1 MSIRVAIVEDNDAVR
16 ESLSQLV
23 DRTQEMFLAIGCE
36 DGEVAIQRL
45 GAMKLDVVLMD
56 INLPKADG
64 IECLRKLKPQLPS
77 TQFVMLTVHADDE
90 RIFES
95 LRNGASGYMMKR
107 SSPDQ
112 ILAAVRDAAEGGA
125 PMSSYIARRVIQ
137 TFAEPQSRADRK
149 EPLPS
154 LSPRERE
161 VLTMLSRGDRFKEIA
176 HHLNVS
182 IETVR
187 THARRVYDKLHVR
200 SRTEAVVKFLRSG
213 G

>member
-1 MSIRVAIVEDNDAVR
+1 MSIRVAIVEDDKSVR
-16 ESLSQLV
+16 ESLSQLIDEAHGMHV
-23 DRTQEMFLAIGCE
+23 VMQCE
-36 DGEVAIQRL
+36 DGEQAIQRL
-45 GAMKLDVVLMD
+45 AMMNPAVVIMD

-64 IECLRKLKPQLPS
+64 IECLRQLKPQLPK
-77 TQFVMLTVHADDE
+77 TQFIMLTVHADDE

-95 LRNGASGYMMKR
+95 LRNGASGYLLKR
-107 SSPDQ
+107 SSLDQ
-112 ILAAVRDAAEGGA
+112 ILGAIRDAAQGGA
-125 PMSSYIARRVIQ
+125 PMSSFIARRVIQ
-137 TFAEPQSRADRK
+137 TFAETSSRADRS

-176 HHLNVS
+176 HNLGVS

-187 THARRVYDKLHVR
+187 TYTQRVYDKLHVR

>member
-1 MSIRVAIVEDNDAVR
+1 MSHRVAIVEDNDAVR
-16 ESLSQLV
+16 GSLAQLIE
-23 DRTQEMFLAIGCE
+23 RT
-36 DGEVAIQRL
+36 DGLFMVLTCRDGGEAIQRL
-45 GAMKLDVVLMD
+45 PAMKPDVVLMD

-64 IECLRKLKPQLPS
+64 IECLRQLTPEMPE

-95 LRNGASGYMMKR
+95 LRRGASGYMLKR
-107 SSPDQ
+107 ASPEQ
-112 ILAAVRDAAEGGA
+112 IVAAVREAADGGA
-125 PMSSYIARRVIQ
+125 PMSSYIARRVIR
-137 TFAEPQSRADRK
+137 TFAERPDNANRQ

-176 HHLNVS
+176 HHLDVS

>member
-1 MSIRVAIVEDNDAVR
+1 MSIRVAIVEDDKSVR
-16 ESLSQLV
+16 QSLSQLIDDTHDMHV
-23 DRTQEMFLAIGCE
+23 ILRCA
-36 DGEVAIQRL
+36 DGGEAIQRL
-45 GAMKLDVVLMD
+45 ASMNPDVVIMD

-64 IECLRKLKPQLPS
+64 IECLKHLKPQLPE
-77 TQFVMLTVHADDE
+77 TQFIMLTVHADDE

-95 LRNGASGYMMKR
+95 LRNGASGYLLKR
-107 SSPDQ
+107 SSLDQ
-112 ILAAVRDAAEGGA
+112 ILSAVRDAAQGGA
-125 PMSSYIARRVIQ
+125 PMTSFIARRVIQ
-137 TFAEPQSRADRK
+137 TFAETPNRADRK
-149 EPLPS
+149 ETLPS

-176 HHLNVS
+176 HNLGVS

-187 THARRVYDKLHVR
+187 TYTRRVYDKLHVQ

>member
-1 MSIRVAIVEDNDAVR
+1 MSPRVAIVEDNDVVR
-16 ESLSQLV
+16 QDLSQLIE
-23 DRTQEMFLAIGCE
+23 RTDGLFLVLTCQ
-36 DGEVAIQRL
+36 DGEEAIQRL
-45 GAMKLDVVLMD
+45 PAMKPNVVLMD

-64 IECLRKLKPQLPS
+64 IECLRQLKPQMPKA
-77 TQFVMLTVHADDE
+77 QFVMLTVHADDE

-95 LRNGASGYMMKR
+95 LRRGASGYMLKR
-107 SSPDQ
+107 ASPEQ
-112 ILAAVRDAAEGGA
+112 IVAAVKEAAEGGA
-125 PMSSYIARRVIQ
+125 PMSSYIARRVIK
-137 TFAEPQSRADRK
+137 TFAEQPGKADRK
-149 EPLPS
+149 EPLPA

-176 HHLNVS
+176 HQLDLS

-187 THARRVYDKLHVR
+187 THSRRIYDKLHVR

>member
-1 MSIRVAIVEDNDAVR
+1 MITRVAIVEDNDAVR
-16 ESLSQLV
+16 EGLAQLV
-23 DRTQEMFLAIGCE
+23 DAREGMTCVATCR
-36 DGEVAIQRL
+36 DGEEAVNKL
-45 GAMKLDVVLMD
+45 PSMKPDVVLLD
-56 INLPKADG
+56 INLPKLDG
-64 IECLRKLKPQLPS
+64 IQCLSKLKPQLE
-77 TQFVMLTVHADDE
+77 TVQFIMLTVHADDE

-95 LRNGASGYMMKR
+95 LRRGATGYLLKR
-107 SSPDQ
+107 ARPEQ
-112 ILAAVRDAAEGGA
+112 ILAAVVEAREGGA

-137 TFAEPQSRADRK
+137 TFAEKESRASRD
-149 EPLPS
+149 EPLPA

-176 HHLNVS
+176 DNLGVS

-187 THARRVYDKLHVR
+187 THVRRVYDKLQVR